1 MDKDKIHIFDDFL
14 PSTTVLRIRNQ
25 IGRIPFRFAENLNNQ
40 FPPPKIKIK
49 NSEITNVNR
58 SGLLQCLAFDTDWD
72 YSLDLKWIE
81 NYILGSLPFKYEL
94 QRIKINF
101 NPQVKNKFY
110 EKCMHPHCDMNK
122 GGFTAIYY
130 VNDSDGDTLIF
141 KEKTMDP
148 FLNGEELSIKKR
160 IKNKKGRF
168 VMFNQDYLHTGMFP
182 IKSDYRIVI
191 NFNFKIL

>member
-1 MDKDKIHIFDDFL
+1 
-14 PSTTVLRIRNQ
+14 
-25 IGRIPFRFAENLNNQ
+25 
-40 FPPPKIKIK
+40 
-49 NSEITNVNR
+49 
-58 SGLLQCLAFDTDWD
+58 
-72 YSLDLKWIE
+72 
-81 NYILGSLPFKYEL
+81 
-94 QRIKINF
+94 
-101 NPQVKNKFY
+101 
-110 EKCMHPHCDMNK
+110 MHPHCDMNK

-141 KEKTMDP
+141 NEKTMDP